1 MRMSSSSIC
10 VCLLVL
16 ATLGICLGLDLP
28 PLPPSPQGAVTAG
41 TAVYT
46 GNDPDVQTLI
56 ETLKRNG
63 FTDDEE
69 VKEALRILR
78 PEKFA
83 TPIRGKR
90 EAETPTEQTE
100 SAKLENDD
108 GERLQSAGDSSSP
121 EEGDEPALP
130 DTPQE
135 TTDSPTPK
143 GKGLEKLE
151 AKELHPLTDPTV
163 RRQKRS
169 WSSDGYRELSP
180 VDKILNAQ
188 RIPFE
193 PTL

>member
-1 MRMSSSSIC
+1 LM
-10 VCLLVL
+10 L
-16 ATLGICLGLDLP
+16 ATLGNCIGLDLP
-28 PLPPSPQGAVTAG
+28 PLPPSPQGVPTAG
-41 TAVYT
+41 SASQAVYT
-46 GNDPDVQTLI
+46 GNDPDILSLV

-83 TPIRGKR
+83 TPSRGKR
-90 EAETPTEQTE
+90 EAETPTEQAE
-100 SAKLENDD
+100 AAKLENDD
-108 GERLQSAGDSSSP
+108 GEKLQSAKSDSSSS
-121 EEGDEPALP
+121 EEAEEPSFP
-130 DTPQE
+130 DIPQE
-135 TTDSPTPK
+135 TPDSPTPK

-151 AKELHPLTDPTV
+151 AKELHPLTGPEV

-180 VDKILNAQ
+180 VEKILNTQ
-188 RIPFE
+188 RIPVE